1 MSISPT
7 SRDCNKLRLRI
18 DAFSERVIGDQD
30 FTLRTLVIVCLGVT
44 LSYLSAKVGL
54 ALVVPPHNISLFWFT
69 NALLFAVLLLV
80 PRRVWPMLIVTAYA
94 GVSVLNLQ
102 SGNTIIST
110 GWFALANMGEVLFAA
125 LAVSYVF
132 KGVPRLNSPKT
143 LAQYGMFVVILPSF
157 VSAFIGALAGGE
169 GDYWLKWRIWFF
181 TDSLALL
188 ILPSAVWGLV
198 RLRSAWRETS
208 RAYYVEFVTLIALLG
223 VVGSGI
229 FVTSASSN
237 SPALLYSLVPFLLWS
252 ALRFGSTG
260 VTASVVVVTFLAIWG
275 AVHGRGPFTEPAP
288 INDVLL
294 LQLFV
299 LISTSAFMVLA
310 AVVEEQN
317 EAVGAVRESE
327 QRFDLVANMA
337 PVLIWMSGLD
347 KRCIYFN
354 QPWLDFTGR
363 GLQAELGNG
372 WAEGVHSEDFERC
385 LKTYVEAFDRRN
397 TFKMEYRLRRH
408 DGEYRWM
415 LDTGVPRFT
424 ADGSFAGYIGSCID
438 VTDRHVAQ
446 ETVHASET
454 KFRALFE
461 SNLLPIIYWNEAG
474 TIVDSNEAFLQLT
487 GFTNE
492 EVKAGKLQADPLISE
507 DRFASKKARED
518 WNVTQKRLMQF
529 EKQFVLRDGRHIP
542 VLVTA
547 SLSGKRH
554 SGMAFLMDLTERK
567 RTEQTLRDLSARLIH
582 GQEEER
588 TRIAR
593 ELHDDIGQRMAL
605 ISIELEQLSQLT
617 KESSQEQ
624 QSLILKLSQQ
634 AREITTDVQHISHEL
649 HSPKLEH
656 LGLVSAVKALCRDFS
671 QHRKMRIEVIAQADF
686 AFIPSDVAVC
696 LYRVIQEALQNAVK
710 HSHSPEAKVDLHA
723 YPDHIDIGICDSG
736 IGFDPDSPMAR
747 AGLGLVSMR
756 ERLRLVQGTLVIES
770 RPGQGTSI
778 RIRVPLEP

>member
-1 MSISPT
+1 
-7 SRDCNKLRLRI
+7 
-18 DAFSERVIGDQD
+18 
-30 FTLRTLVIVCLGVT
+30 
-44 LSYLSAKVGL
+44 
-54 ALVVPPHNISLFWFT
+54 
-69 NALLFAVLLLV
+69 
-80 PRRVWPMLIVTAYA
+80 
-94 GVSVLNLQ
+94 
-102 SGNTIIST
+102 
-110 GWFALANMGEVLFAA
+110 MGEVLFAA

-169 GDYWLKWRIWFF
+169 GDYWLKWRIWFV

-671 QHRKMRIEVIAQADF
+671 QHRKMRIEVNAQADF
-686 AFIPSDVAVC
+686 TSIPSDLAVC
-696 LYRVIQEALQNAVK
+696 LYRVVQEALQNVIK
-710 HSHSPEAKVDLHA
+710 HSQSPEARVDLHA
-723 YPDHIDIGICDSG
+723 YPDHIDIGIRDSG

>member
-1 MSISPT
+1 MSISRT

-30 FTLRTLVIVCLGVT
+30 FTLRTLFIVCLGVT

-132 KGVPRLNSPKT
+132 NGVPRLNSPKT

-385 LKTYVEAFDRRN
+385 LKTYVEAFDRRD

-507 DRFASKKARED
+507 DRSASKKARED
-518 WNVTQKRLMQF
+518 WHVTQKRLMQF

-686 AFIPSDVAVC
+686 AFIPSDLAVC

>member
-30 FTLRTLVIVCLGVT
+30 FTLRTLGIVCLGVT

-110 GWFALANMGEVLFAA
+110 GWFALANMGELLFAA
-125 LAVSYVF
+125 FAVSYVF

-169 GDYWLKWRIWFF
+169 GDYWLKWRIWFV
-181 TDSLALL
+181 TDCLALL

-223 VVGSGI
+223 VVGYGI

-347 KRCIYFN
+347 KRCMYFN

-507 DRFASKKARED
+507 DRSASKKARED

-723 YPDHIDIGICDSG
+723 YPDHIDIVICDSG

-756 ERLRLVQGTLVIES
+756 ERLRFVQGTL
-770 RPGQGTSI
+770 
-778 RIRVPLEP
+778 PLEP

>member
-1 MSISPT
+1 
-7 SRDCNKLRLRI
+7 
-18 DAFSERVIGDQD
+18 
-30 FTLRTLVIVCLGVT
+30 
-44 LSYLSAKVGL
+44 
-54 ALVVPPHNISLFWFT
+54 
-69 NALLFAVLLLV
+69 
-80 PRRVWPMLIVTAYA
+80 
-94 GVSVLNLQ
+94 
-102 SGNTIIST
+102 
-110 GWFALANMGEVLFAA
+110 
-125 LAVSYVF
+125 
-132 KGVPRLNSPKT
+132 
-143 LAQYGMFVVILPSF
+143 
-157 VSAFIGALAGGE
+157 
-169 GDYWLKWRIWFF
+169 
-181 TDSLALL
+181 
-188 ILPSAVWGLV
+188 
-198 RLRSAWRETS
+198 
-208 RAYYVEFVTLIALLG
+208 
-223 VVGSGI
+223 
-229 FVTSASSN
+229 
-237 SPALLYSLVPFLLWS
+237 
-252 ALRFGSTG
+252 
-260 VTASVVVVTFLAIWG
+260 
-275 AVHGRGPFTEPAP
+275 
-288 INDVLL
+288 
-294 LQLFV
+294 
-299 LISTSAFMVLA
+299 
-310 AVVEEQN
+310 
-317 EAVGAVRESE
+317 
-327 QRFDLVANMA
+327 
-337 PVLIWMSGLD
+337 
-347 KRCIYFN
+347 
-354 QPWLDFTGR
+354 
-363 GLQAELGNG
+363 
-372 WAEGVHSEDFERC
+372 
-385 LKTYVEAFDRRN
+385 
-397 TFKMEYRLRRH
+397 
-408 DGEYRWM
+408 
-415 LDTGVPRFT
+415 
-424 ADGSFAGYIGSCID
+424 
-438 VTDRHVAQ
+438 
-446 ETVHASET
+446 
-454 KFRALFE
+454 
-461 SNLLPIIYWNEAG
+461 
-474 TIVDSNEAFLQLT
+474 VDSNEAFLQLT

-671 QHRKMRIEVIAQADF
+671 QHRKMRIEVNAQADF
-686 AFIPSDVAVC
+686 TSIPSDLAVC
-696 LYRVIQEALQNAVK
+696 LYRVVQEALQNVIK
-710 HSHSPEAKVDLHA
+710 HSHSPEARVDLHA
-723 YPDHIDIGICDSG
+723 YPDHIDIGIRDSG